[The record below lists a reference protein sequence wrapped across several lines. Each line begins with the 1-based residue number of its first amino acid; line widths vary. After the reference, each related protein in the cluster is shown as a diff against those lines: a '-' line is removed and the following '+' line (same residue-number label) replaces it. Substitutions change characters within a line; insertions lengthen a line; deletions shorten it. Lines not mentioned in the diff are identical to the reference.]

1 MNLRKRIYEVIEPS
15 SGHHH
20 SKFFDIFIM
29 SLIVLSVTEVI
40 LESFEPIR
48 ESYGH
53 ILNEFEKWS
62 VIIFSIEYLLRLFTA
77 DLMYPKKSIPMAVLS
92 VMVSFYGIID
102 LAAILPFYLPLL
114 ITLDLRFVRIL
125 RLLRL
130 FRILKLTRYNHSM
143 ELVIHVLKDKKAE
156 LGITVFVTFIL
167 MLLASAFMYFA
178 EHEAQPNA
186 FPNIVAAFWW
196 AITTLTTVGYGDVY
210 PITNSGKIIA
220 SFMAILGIAVVALP
234 TGILSSAFFDMTR
247 MKKGS
252 EGKKFCPHCGEKL
265 D

>member
-1 MNLRKRIYEVIEPS
+1 MSLRKRIYEIIEPS
-15 SGHHH
+15 AGHHH
-20 SKFFDIFIM
+20 SKVFDIFIM
-29 SLIVLSVTEVI
+29 SLIVLSVTEVV
-40 LESFEPIR
+40 LESFESIR
-48 ESYGH
+48 LSHGH

-62 VIIFSIEYLLRLFTA
+62 VIIFTIEYALRLLTA
-77 DLMYPKKSIPMAVLS
+77 DLMYPKSSVGGAVLR
-92 VMVSFYGIID
+92 VIISFYGIID

-114 ITLDLRFVRIL
+114 IALDLRFVRIL

-143 ELVIHVLKDKKAE
+143 ELVVHVLKDKKSE

-178 EHEAQPNA
+178 EHEAQPEA
-186 FPNIVAAFWW
+186 FPNIVASFWW

-210 PITNSGKIIA
+210 PITDGGKIIA
-220 SFMAILGIAVVALP
+220 SFMAVLGIAVVALP
-234 TGILSSAFFDMTR
+234 TGILSSAFFDMTG
-247 MKKGS
+247 KKGK
-252 EGKKFCPHCGEKL
+252 GPDVCPHCGEKI

>member
-1 MNLRKRIYEVIEPS
+1 MQRLRKRIFEIIEPTA
-15 SGHHH
+15 GHHH
-20 SKFFDIFIM
+20 SKVFDIVIM
-29 SLIVLSVTEVI
+29 TLIVLSVTEVI

-48 ESYGH
+48 LTYGH
-53 ILNEFEKWS
+53 WLNEFEKWS
-62 VIIFSIEYLLRLFTA
+62 VIIFTVEYMLRLITA
-77 DLMYPKKSIPMAVLS
+77 DLLYPKNSIPGAVFR

-102 LAAILPFYLPLL
+102 LAAILPFYLPL
-114 ITLDLRFVRIL
+114 IVALDLRFIRIL

-143 ELVIHVLKDKKAE
+143 ELVLHVLKDKRSE

-178 EHEAQPNA
+178 EHEAQPEV
-186 FPNIVAAFWW
+186 FPNIVASFWW

-210 PITNSGKIIA
+210 PITDAGKIIA

-234 TGILSSAFFDMTR
+234 TGILSSAFFDTTR
-247 MKKGS
+247 MKKDDRV
-252 EGKKFCPHCGEKL
+252 CPHCGEKL
-265 D
+265 A